1 MQSRTLLCKVS
12 DIPQDGMKQFELDS
26 GSKVLVL
33 RSGGECFAYDAI
45 CPHQEVELCEGFY
58 DGCVLTCHQ
67 HLWQWDAKSGDM
79 MGLAEAPLVTV
90 DIDVEDGE
98 IYVYEPG
105 ARQAA
110 AGGR

>member
-1 MQSRTLLCKVS
+1 MQSRTYLCKAS
-12 DIPQDGMKQFELDS
+12 DIPQDGMKQFDLDS

-33 RSGGECFAYDAI
+33 RSGDGYFAYDAI

-67 HLWQWDAKSGDM
+67 HLWQWDVKTGDM
-79 MGLAEAPLVTV
+79 MGLAEAPLMTV
-90 DIDVEDGE
+90 DIEVEGGE
-98 IYVYEPG
+98 IYVCEPG